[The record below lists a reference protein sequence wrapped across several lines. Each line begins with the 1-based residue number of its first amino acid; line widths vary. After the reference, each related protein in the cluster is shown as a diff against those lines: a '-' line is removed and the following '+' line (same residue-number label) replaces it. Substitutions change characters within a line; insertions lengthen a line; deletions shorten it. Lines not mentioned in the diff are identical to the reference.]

1 MSQARR
7 HTTTKAHRRPATTRR
22 AWVAAAASSQ
32 RMRTARSAAEP
43 RGGTRR
49 LVQTRTVEGVRS
61 SIDARHGFLR
71 PRAQAASGLEAIV
84 ARMTA
89 GMHTRMGMETPPRGA
104 LGGARVL
111 GNTRRCSS
119 HGSSMLTPR
128 GSWTSGSTSC
138 DASSRRSRHFRSR
151 RPPRRLVDRLARIL
165 GHCDPDG
172 ELQMEFE

>member
-1 MSQARR
+1 MAPPPPLMATPQMAFMEWNAPYEPSSPPHHHEGSPPTR
-7 HTTTKAHRRPATTRR
+7 HHSPSV
-22 AWVAAAASSQ
+22 VAAAASSQ

-89 GMHTRMGMETPPRGA
+89 GMLTRMGMETPPRGA
-104 LGGARVL
+104 LGGARVP

-119 HGSSMLTPR
+119 HGSSRNAWM
-128 GSWTSGSTSC
+128 
-138 DASSRRSRHFRSR
+138 
-151 RPPRRLVDRLARIL
+151 V
-165 GHCDPDG
+165 
-172 ELQMEFE
+172 